1 MRIGKNSPER
11 NNARGKILY
20 ATEGL
25 FLLDGG
31 LRGIVQRVLNYL
43 RERTAA
49 MHINVMHALSALAVS
64 CSVLPRRPD

>member
-31 LRGIVQRVLNYL
+31 LRGIVQGALNYGD
-43 RERTAA
+43 
-49 MHINVMHALSALAVS
+49 VS
-64 CSVLPRRPD
+64 LPCKLKLVGNA

>member
-31 LRGIVQRVLNYL
+31 LRGIVQRALNYL
-43 RERTAA
+43 RDVR
-49 MHINVMHALSALAVS
+49 
-64 CSVLPRRPD
+64 LPCTLT